1 MQEIQVG
8 IADYKVGKEPV
19 VLTTLGLGSC
29 VGVALYDPL
38 NKIGGLLHVMLPRM
52 DEYGKEGKP
61 AKFADL
67 GIPVLLKEVLKLG
80 ADRRLIQA
88 KIAGGAQ
95 MFRGAD
101 NRFQLNIGER
111 NVDVVRETLKKLGIR
126 IIAEDVGGNKGR
138 TMSLDTITGVVKLKM
153 LGAQVK
159 EI

>member
-8 IADYKVGKEPV
+8 IADYKVGREPV
-19 VLTTLGLGSC
+19 VLITLGLGSC
-29 VGVALYDPL
+29 VGVALYDPR

-52 DEYGKEGKP
+52 EDFGKEGKL
-61 AKFADL
+61 AKFADR
-67 GIPVLLKEVLKLG
+67 GIPVLLKEVLKFG

-95 MFRGAD
+95 MFQGTD
-101 NRFQLNIGER
+101 SKFQLNIGER
-111 NVDVVRETLKKLGIR
+111 NIDMVRKTLNNLGIR

-138 TMSLDTITGVVKLKM
+138 TMSLDTMTGMVKLRM